1 MDLKHRLLWE
11 TFGYTEFRPGQ
22 LKLIDAML
30 AGRDVLGVM
39 PTGAGKSICYQMA
52 GMLLRGVTLVISPLI
67 SLMQD
72 QVTALQRRASPP
84 VLSTARNLRKNGAMQ
99 LRRHLLAAV
108 SLFILRR
115 NGWRC
120 CGSTMYCTN

>member
-52 GMLLRGVTLVISPLI
+52 GMLLRVDFSDAGSGD
-67 SLMQD
+67 S
-72 QVTALQRRASPP
+72 AA
-84 VLSTARNLRKNGAMQ
+84 AGGHLR
-99 LRRHLLAAV
+99 LL
-108 SLFILRR
+108 
-115 NGWRC
+115 
-120 CGSTMYCTN
+120 Y

>member
-72 QVTALQRRASPP
+72 QVTALQRAGISACFINSSRICGR
-84 VLSTARNLRKNGAMQ
+84 TARCN
-99 LRRHLLAAV
+99 
-108 SLFILRR
+108 
-115 NGWRC
+115 
-120 CGSTMYCTN
+120 CGGICWPL

>member
-52 GMLLRGVTLVISPLI
+52 GMLL
-67 SLMQD
+67 
-72 QVTALQRRASPP
+72 QRCSGRASPP
-84 VLSTARNLRKNGAMQ
+84 VLSTVRNLRKNGAMR

>member
-72 QVTALQRRASPP
+72 QVTALQTGRHLRLFYQQFAICGR
-84 VLSTARNLRKNGAMQ
+84 TAR
-99 LRRHLLAAV
+99 
-108 SLFILRR
+108 
-115 NGWRC
+115 C
-120 CGSTMYCTN
+120 DCGGICWPL